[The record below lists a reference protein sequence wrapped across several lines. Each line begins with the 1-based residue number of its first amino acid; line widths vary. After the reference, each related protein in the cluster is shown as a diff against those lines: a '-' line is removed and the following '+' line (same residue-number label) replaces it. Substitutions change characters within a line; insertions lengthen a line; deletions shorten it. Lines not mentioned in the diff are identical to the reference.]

1 MDNIDWSKS
10 DEQVLAWFNEIL
22 STKTGANVRF
32 RDIEDAF
39 PNKGY
44 RSLVVESVSEA
55 SKTDPEAQV
64 VFISASGDG
73 ADLSDERAQD
83 KVRATAAAFNWPDEL
98 TNWILDRCLVKA
110 PRWKNRFDHQPTIGD
125 IAALRVRNTALN
137 MLTHFQNKAQLVLAG
152 ISHAYDIGSTADE
165 IASVA
170 EAIWYSSA
178 E

>member
-10 DEQVLAWFNEIL
+10 DAEILAWFNEIL
-22 STKTGANVRF
+22 STKTGANIRF

-44 RSLVVESVSEA
+44 RALVVESVSTA

-64 VFISASGDG
+64 VLISASGDG

-83 KVRATAAAFNWPDEL
+83 KVRATAAAFNWPEEL
-98 TNWILDRCLVKA
+98 TSWVLNRCLVKA
-110 PRWKNRFDHQPTIGD
+110 PRWKQRFDREPTISD
-125 IAALRVRNTALN
+125 IANLRVKNAALN
-137 MLTHFQNKAQLVLAG
+137 MLTHLQNKVQLVLAG
-152 ISHAYDIGSTADE
+152 ISHSYDMGSTAEE

-170 EAIWYSSA
+170 DAIWYSDS